1 MEATSLPDEGVVALV
16 RDGRSDAFE
25 ILMRRHNQRIYRAVR
40 GVLSDEAEVEDVMQQ
55 AYFRAFT
62 SLGQL
67 EDGAK
72 VAPWLV
78 RIAVNEAFDR
88 LRTRRRLGETELELE
103 LETAGETSAAH
114 NPEADVG
121 DLEVAALLEAAVSDL
136 REIYRVVFILREV
149 EGLSTAEA
157 ALALGVSEQVV
168 KTRLFRAR
176 ELLRD
181 GLLARAGRSVT
192 DVFTFQAP
200 RCDRV
205 VAAVLARIKN
215 LS

>member
-1 MEATSLPDEGVVALV
+1 MEPTSLPDEDVVALV
-16 RDGRSDAFE
+16 RGGQSDAFE
-25 ILMRRHNQRIYRAVR
+25 VLMRRHNQRIYRVVR
-40 GVLSDEAEVEDVMQQ
+40 GILSDEAEVEDVMQQ
-55 AYFRAFT
+55 TYFRAFT

-72 VAPWLV
+72 VSAWLV

-88 LRTRRRLGETELELE
+88 LRTRRRLGEEELELDTAD
-103 LETAGETSAAH
+103 ETRDAH

-121 DLEVAALLEAAVSDL
+121 DQEVAALLEAAVSDL

-157 ALALGVSEQVV
+157 AAALGVTEQVV

-181 GLLARAGRSVT
+181 GLIARAGRAVN

-215 LS
+215 QS